1 MTISQ
6 VSNGEFPAG
15 DVHAPPEASPPGL
28 PHRPTGELAHHA
40 VHVLA
45 ADAPQFKEKLREA
58 IDSHGDHEA
67 RRQDAVR
74 ADRRAGEARTNA
86 QHVRALHD
94 PARRRRLP
102 LLVGAVLVASL
113 LGADV
118 PLLYWAAQPFG
129 QSQAGTVVITL
140 LLFAGTVA
148 AALYLEAARSYRRG
162 VVGAVVVAYVALFAL
177 RTDYLVV
184 VGALGLL
191 GAVLQ
196 AGLLTAF
203 SAGLLAMSTMV
214 LTRTVTPE
222 IHRAEGA
229 ARRAGRRAA
238 QARDTAQEA
247 AARCKRHIHALGAW
261 TRAEAGGG
269 VPPGVSFSDWHDH
282 LGRAIAAR
290 VGHPD
295 PEQAGPE
302 TT

>member
-6 VSNGEFPAG
+6 ISNGELPSG
-15 DVHAPPEASPPGL
+15 DAHAPPQPSPPGM
-28 PHRPTGELAHHA
+28 PQRPTRELAHEA

-45 ADAPQFKEKLREA
+45 ADRPQFKEKLREA
-58 IDSHGDHEA
+58 IDSHSDHEA

-74 ADRRAGEARTNA
+74 ADTRAAEARTDA

-102 LLVGAVLVASL
+102 LLVGTVLVASL

-129 QSQAGTVVITL
+129 QSQAGTLIITL
-140 LLFAGTVA
+140 LLFAGTA
-148 AALYLEAARSYRRG
+148 GAALYLEAARSYRRG
-162 VVGAVVVAYVALFAL
+162 VLGAVVVAYVALFAL
-177 RTDYLVV
+177 RTEYLVV

-203 SAGLLAMSTMV
+203 SAALLAMSTMV

-222 IHRAEGA
+222 IHRAEST

-238 QARDTAQEA
+238 QARDTAQDA
-247 AARCKRHIHALGAW
+247 SAGCVRHIHALTAW
-261 TRAEAGGG
+261 ACAEAGGN
-269 VPPGVSFSDWHDH
+269 VPSGVSFSDWHDH
-282 LGRAIAAR
+282 LGRALADR
-290 VGHPD
+290 LGHPD
-295 PEQAGPE
+295 REQTSPNP
-302 TT
+302 T